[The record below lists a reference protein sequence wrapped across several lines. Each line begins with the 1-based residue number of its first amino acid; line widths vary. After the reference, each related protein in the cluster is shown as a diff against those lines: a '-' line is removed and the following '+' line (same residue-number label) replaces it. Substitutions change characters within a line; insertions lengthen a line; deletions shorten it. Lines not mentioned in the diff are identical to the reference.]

1 MEHAK
6 KVLGVTFISHDQA
19 SEFCSQAKSLSISSG
34 AGIASADVYPGSGSF
49 DSDDVG
55 R

>member
-6 KVLGVTFISHDQA
+6 KVLGVTFLSHDQA
-19 SEFCSQAKSLSISSG
+19 SEFCSQAKSLSISSA
-34 AGIASADVYPGSGSF
+34 AGIASADVYPGSASY
-49 DSDDVG
+49 DSDDMW